1 MWIDINKVNLNEKE
15 SSSFSELICKLLS
28 IDDIK
33 NWLES
38 NKTFFETLPDLWSDN
53 NTKEAEFI
61 DFIIYRLRK
70 IVELASFDKQLKKA
84 VDTFRNDFSEKEVIN
99 WLFEYEEY
107 GLKTYDFGYDVII
120 DEDAE
125 IVALKNADGIKIS
138 TAEFRNIIAFNKIFN
153 QLYWNRYKKYT
164 RKIIRYTID
173 GVEH

>member
-107 GLKTYDFGYDVII
+107 GLKT
-120 DEDAE
+120 
-125 IVALKNADGIKIS
+125 
-138 TAEFRNIIAFNKIFN
+138 
-153 QLYWNRYKKYT
+153 
-164 RKIIRYTID
+164 
-173 GVEH
+173 